1 MGFVKSKI
9 FVLIVFYF
17 IILTGCQLFFNSA
30 DQEEVVLL
38 SLTIEGQVS
47 SKIEEDQVYVTM
59 SYGTDLRTLKVF
71 FELNRDVDSN
81 FQSGTIQDFSS
92 PKELVLK
99 ENENNIKKYIII
111 VQSYSWELVSGN
123 PGFNRNDG
131 AGLLSFGGKLWM
143 LGGWQGS
150 PPLWTRNDK

>member
-92 PKELVLK
+92 PKELVLLRK
-99 ENENNIKKYIII
+99 TKII
-111 VQSYSWELVSGN
+111 SKS
-123 PGFNRNDG
+123 
-131 AGLLSFGGKLWM
+131 
-143 LGGWQGS
+143 
-150 PPLWTRNDK
+150 T